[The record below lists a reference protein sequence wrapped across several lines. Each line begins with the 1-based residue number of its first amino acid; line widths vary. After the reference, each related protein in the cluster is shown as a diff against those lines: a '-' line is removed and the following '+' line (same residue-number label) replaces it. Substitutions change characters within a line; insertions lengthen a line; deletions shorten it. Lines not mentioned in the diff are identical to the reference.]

1 MEQGKKFKTKTGF
14 CYILSDRIVLTK
26 DARISNLQTSP
37 GNHIGKILFI
47 YTIIAFANFYLAYK
61 GYKLDNT
68 LQMVV
73 SALLGIILIY
83 GIVTSINNSTTSV
96 IERDKIKE
104 VRLKK
109 AVNGITRSRFEVFFE
124 DEKGNIKKRLIMLPG
139 SFKNGPIETDYAIKI
154 MTEEKLLS

>member
-1 MEQGKKFKTKTGF
+1 MADEKKIKTKTGF
-14 CYILSDRIVLTK
+14 CHILPDKIVLTK
-26 DARISNLQTSP
+26 DASISNLQTSP
-37 GNHIGKILFI
+37 ENHIGKILFI
-47 YTIIAFANFYLAYK
+47 YTIIAFVNFYFAYK
-61 GYKLDNT
+61 GYELDNT

-73 SALLGIILIY
+73 SALFGIILIY

-109 AVNGITRSRFEVFFE
+109 AVNGITRTRFEVFFE
-124 DEKGNIKKRLIMLPG
+124 DEKGKIKKRLIMLPG
-139 SFKNGPIETDYAIKI
+139 YLKSGPIETDYAIKT